1 MRRHSPV
8 DDANNGIKR
17 HAALSARKI
26 TVKHDAEETVA
37 RVAPKSRS
45 GRRRMEQ

>member
-1 MRRHSPV
+1 MRHYSPV
-8 DDANNGIKR
+8 DHANNGIKR
-17 HAALSARKI
+17 HCRVIREENNSE
-26 TVKHDAEETVA
+26 HDPQETVA

>member
-8 DDANNGIKR
+8 DDANNRIER
-17 HAALSARKI
+17 HCRIIRQKNNRE
-26 TVKHDAEETVA
+26 HDAQETVA